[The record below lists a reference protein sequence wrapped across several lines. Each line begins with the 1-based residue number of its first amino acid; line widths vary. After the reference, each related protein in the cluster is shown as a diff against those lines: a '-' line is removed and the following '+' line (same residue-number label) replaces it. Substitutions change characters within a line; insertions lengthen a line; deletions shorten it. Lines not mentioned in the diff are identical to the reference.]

1 MLEGGTMVRRV
12 ALLCLALAA
21 LSSIVALPESV
32 AKFMERME
40 ESYVS
45 ACTCSCLEG
54 RIELS
59 LTYEGVVYGATEGS
73 CDLATYA
80 AQKWLEACG
89 QSFAKPTCA
98 LSNNSIQNDIAAS
111 CTTAIAS
118 AAIASGKN
126 QLTTTEEA
134 LVGLLASHEDGNP
147 VAVTIH
153 AFGTPPVWFPPE
165 AGFGSSLP
173 PQMAAGDAF
182 MGFYYGGASI
192 PGETVRVIVVGS
204 PCALSG
210 MKAKDIILTI
220 AGQRVHKSGDHIPV
234 LALRRP
240 GEYVIIMLNRDGDIL
255 YTVLQLVQTP

>member
-1 MLEGGTMVRRV
+1 MVRRV

-21 LSSIVALPESV
+21 FVSIVVLPESV

-40 ESYVS
+40 ESYVA

-54 RIELS
+54 RIDLS
-59 LTYEGVVYGATEGS
+59 LTYAGVVYGATEGS

-80 AQKWLEACG
+80 AQRWLEACG

-98 LSNNSIQNDIAAS
+98 LSSNSIQNDVAAS

-118 AAIASGKN
+118 AVIASGKS
-126 QLTTTEEA
+126 QLTATEEA
-134 LVGLLASHEDGNP
+134 LVALLASHEDGNP

-153 AFGTPPVWFPPE
+153 AFGAPPVWFPPE

-173 PQMAAGDAF
+173 SQMAAGDAYI
-182 MGFYYGGASI
+182 GFYAAGARI
-192 PGETVRVIVVGS
+192 PGVTVRAIVVGS

-210 MKAKDIILTI
+210 MKAKDIMTTI
-220 AGQRVHKSGDHIPV
+220 AGQQIHKSGDQTPV
-234 LALRRP
+234 LASHRP

-255 YTVLQLVQTP
+255 YTVLQLVQAP

>member
-1 MLEGGTMVRRV
+1 MVRRV

-32 AKFMERME
+32 AKFTERME
-40 ESYVS
+40 ESYVA

-54 RIELS
+54 RIDLS
-59 LTYEGVVYGATEGS
+59 LTYAGVVYGATEGS

-80 AQKWLEACG
+80 AQKWVDACG

-98 LSNNSIQNDIAAS
+98 LSSNSIQNDIAAR

-118 AAIASGKN
+118 AAIASGKS

-134 LVGLLASHEDGNP
+134 LVLLLSAHEDGNP

-182 MGFYYGGASI
+182 LGFYSSGASI
-192 PGETVRVIVVGS
+192 PGVAVRAMVAGS

-210 MKAKDIILTI
+210 MKAKDIMLAM
-220 AGQRVHKSGDHIPV
+220 AGQRLRKSGDQTPV
-234 LALRRP
+234 LALHRP
-240 GEYVIIMLNRDGDIL
+240 GEYMIVMLNRDGDIL
-255 YTVLQLVQTP
+255 YTVLQLVQAP